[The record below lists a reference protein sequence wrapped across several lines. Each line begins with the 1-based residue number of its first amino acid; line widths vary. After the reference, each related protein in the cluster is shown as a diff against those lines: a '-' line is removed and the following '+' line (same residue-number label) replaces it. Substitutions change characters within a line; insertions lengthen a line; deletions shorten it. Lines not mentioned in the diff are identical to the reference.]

1 MKAAVGA
8 SNDARRLC
16 SNPWLGYALPKD
28 KGAARVQDWPV
39 YVINMDSNETRLAR
53 VGAEL
58 DGAGVAWT
66 RLPAVNGRALSE
78 GALARVY
85 DVRAN
90 RRYAR
95 HDLVPPEIGCYLSHI
110 KAAEWLLESGAEAA
124 VVLEDDLRIT
134 GDFAANLSAL
144 QDDLQKRPAAWDM
157 VKLFSFKPVRL
168 DQAQTIGQGFTLG
181 RPDRVP
187 STTLGYVLTRA
198 GAEKILAKVPPIFRP
213 VDEDHKHF
221 WEFDLRVS
229 MIAPQTIAIGAQ
241 ETSDG
246 TVGDSRKKMAQKD
259 PIWVRLWRFGRYRVN
274 YRLHLARARTKG
286 L

>member
-1 MKAAVGA
+1 MKARVGA

-16 SNPWLGYALPKD
+16 LNPWLRYASPKH

-39 YVINMDSNETRLAR
+39 YVINMDSNATRLAR

-58 DGAGVAWT
+58 DAAGVAWT
-66 RLPAVNGRALSE
+66 RLPAVNGRALSD
-78 GALARVY
+78 ADLTRVY
-85 DVRAN
+85 DARAN
-90 RRYAR
+90 RRFAR
-95 HDLVPPEIGCYLSHI
+95 HDLVAPEIGCYLSHI
-110 KAAEWLLESGAEAA
+110 KAAEWLRDSGAAAA
-124 VVLEDDLRIT
+124 VILEDDLRVT
-134 GDFAANLSAL
+134 GDFAATIAAL
-144 QDDLQKRPAAWDM
+144 QADHAARAGAWDM

-168 DQAQTIGQGFTLG
+168 DQVCAIGQGITLG

-221 WEFDLRVS
+221 WEFDLRVA
-229 MIAPQTIAIGAQ
+229 MIAPQPIAIGAQ

-246 TVGDSRKKMAQKD
+246 TVGDSRKQMAQKD

-274 YRLHLARARTKG
+274 YRLQLARARAKG